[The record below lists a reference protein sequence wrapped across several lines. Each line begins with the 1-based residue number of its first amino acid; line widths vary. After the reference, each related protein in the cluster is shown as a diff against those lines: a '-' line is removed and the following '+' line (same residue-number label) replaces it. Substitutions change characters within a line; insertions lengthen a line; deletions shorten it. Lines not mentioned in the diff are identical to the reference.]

1 MADQLFPMPPM
12 KHGSLRVG
20 GMTLEQSPFAEIV
33 SLGAFSGA
41 GRDELV
47 NRIHEMFGVMLP
59 EHPRAVHAVDGRC
72 TFLWN
77 GPGQW
82 LAIAVEGSGL
92 LSRLREICR
101 DVCALTSQSDS
112 RATLKLSGP
121 NVREAASRLVPIDLH
136 PRVFGKDHVAST
148 LAGHIPVIMWQ
159 TDDAP
164 TYLFLVFR
172 SLAASL
178 FHDFSVALN
187 GFSYSETDSCV

>member
-1 MADQLFPMPPM
+1 MADQLFPVPPV
-12 KHGSLRVG
+12 KYGSLQVG

-33 SLGAFSGA
+33 SLGVFSSVK
-41 GRDELV
+41 RDELV
-47 NRIHEMFGVMLP
+47 NRIHEVFGIILP
-59 EHPRAVHAVDGRC
+59 EHSRAVRAADGRC
-72 TFLWN
+72 AFLWN
-77 GPGQW
+77 GPSQW
-82 LAIAVEGSGL
+82 LAIAEGGAGL
-92 LSRLREICR
+92 LSRLREVCG

-112 RATLKLSGP
+112 RAILKLSGP
-121 NVREAASRLVPIDLH
+121 DVREAASRLVPIDLH

-187 GFSYSETDSCV
+187 DFSSSETDSCV

>member
-1 MADQLFPMPPM
+1 MADQLFPVPPV
-12 KHGSLRVG
+12 KYGSLQVG

-41 GRDELV
+41 RRDELV
-47 NRIHEMFGVMLP
+47 NRIHEVFGVILP
-59 EHPRAVHAVDGRC
+59 EHPRAVLAADGRC

-77 GPGQW
+77 GPSQW
-82 LAIAVEGSGL
+82 LAVAMEDTGL
-92 LSRLREICR
+92 LSRLGEVCG
-101 DVCALTSQSDS
+101 DACALTSQSDS
-112 RATLKLSGP
+112 RAILKLSGP
-121 NVREAASRLVPIDLH
+121 DSRNVASRLVPVDLH

-159 TDDAP
+159 TDDEP

-187 GFSYSETDSCV
+187 GFSSSETDSCV